1 MNPYKMISDT
11 LDVFVRQIAKTSY
24 LIPQNGLM
32 TGKMGVAIL
41 LYRYGRYRNDP
52 EMEEYADRLI
62 ELVFQ
67 KIGQINEKGF
77 DNGVYGIVWGM
88 NYLIKQG
95 FLQAD
100 EDIFDEIDTVLLDKG
115 YSASVLQAFGIEA
128 EKGLYILGRFIS
140 DISSTE
146 NKWCQHIENCVN
158 QFYKILISKYTSL
171 VLPVFPCI
179 YLIRFFHVCQTVWEC
194 GLFRHEIGLL
204 YEEIPEIVKVSYKE
218 EKSISEKYILATLI
232 NEIPTLEG
240 CVSTVDLPQSMTLV
254 DANNFYLTQWILDK
268 KISIPKTVD
277 KTILSIIKNHRR
289 ISGLINQLNSD
300 NAALG
305 NDAGGLA
312 WVIMQWCINKDNM
325 LTSSD

>member
-1 MNPYKMISDT
+1 MNSYKEISYT
-11 LDVFVRQIAKTSY
+11 LDLLIQQIAKVST
-24 LIPQNGLM
+24 LVPQNGLT
-32 TGKMGVAIL
+32 TGKIGIAIL
-41 LYRYGRYRNDP
+41 LYQYGKYRNDLK
-52 EMEEYADRLI
+52 MTDYADILI
-62 ELVFQ
+62 ELILQEMKQGV
-67 KIGQINEKGF
+67 KRRF
-77 DNGVYGIVWGM
+77 DDGLYGIVWGIH
-88 NYLIKQG
+88 YLIKKG
-95 FLQAD
+95 FVQAD
-100 EDIFDEIDTVLLDKG
+100 EDIFDEVDNIIFRENNKAYFFNDLG
-115 YSASVLQAFGIEA
+115 AEA
-128 EKGLYILGRFIS
+128 EKALYIWNRFIS
-140 DISSTE
+140 VTSSTKS
-146 NKWCQHIENCVN
+146 KWEQHIENCVN
-158 QFYKILISKYTSL
+158 QFHKILILKYITYI
-171 VLPVFPCI
+171 LPVFSCRT
-179 YLIRFFHVCQTVWEC
+179 LIRFFHICQTFWKYDM
-194 GLFRHEIGLL
+194 FRQEIGVL
-204 YEEIPEIVKVSYKE
+204 YEELPEIVRISFKE

>member
-11 LDVFVRQIAKTSY
+11 LDIFVRQIAKTSY

-52 EMEEYADRLI
+52 EVEEYADRLI

-140 DISSTE
+140 DISSTG
-146 NKWCQHIENCVN
+146 NKWCQHVENCVN

-218 EKSISEKYILATLI
+218 EKSISEKHILATLLDEVPIFKGCIPI
-232 NEIPTLEG
+232 NDISQLATLTE
-240 CVSTVDLPQSMTLV
+240 V
-254 DANNFYLTQWILDK
+254 NNFYLTQLILDRK
-268 KISIPKTVD
+268 TPIPEVVNKS
-277 KTILSIIKNHRR
+277 ILSIAEDQER
-289 ISGLINQLNSD
+289 INGLLEQLNPYY
-300 NAALG
+300 AGLG
-305 NDAGGLA
+305 SNVGGLA
-312 WVIMQWCINKDNM
+312 WTMMQWCMEQDN
-325 LTSSD
+325 

>member
-218 EKSISEKYILATLI
+218 EKSISEKHILATLLD
-232 NEIPTLEG
+232 EVPMFEG
-240 CVSTVDLPQSMTLV
+240 CVSIGGTPQLTTLTDV
-254 DANNFYLTQWILDK
+254 NNFYLTQLILDR
-268 KISIPKTVD
+268 KIPIPEVVNKS
-277 KTILSIIKNHRR
+277 ILSIAEDQER
-289 ISGLINQLNSD
+289 INGLLEQLNPYY
-300 NAALG
+300 AGLG
-305 NDAGGLA
+305 SNVGGLA
-312 WVIMQWCINKDNM
+312 WTMMQWCMEQDN
-325 LTSSD
+325 